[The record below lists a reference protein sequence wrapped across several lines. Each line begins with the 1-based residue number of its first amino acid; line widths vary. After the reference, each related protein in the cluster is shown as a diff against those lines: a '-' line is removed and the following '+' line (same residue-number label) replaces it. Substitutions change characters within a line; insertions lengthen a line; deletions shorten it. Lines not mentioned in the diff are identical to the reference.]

1 MKLPKIAS
9 AAFLAA
15 AAASSTL
22 LPATAAAKQPRPY
35 GDVQVLATF
44 PAEPGYPEGIAVKG
58 NKVYVSGP
66 ARFGTAGTGPSTV
79 VAYNR
84 DTGALEA
91 TYTTQGELTQYEHA
105 NSCIAFDG
113 NGKLYVLNLQLGIY
127 RIDTGS
133 GAQES
138 YSTPFPDLPSCNG
151 SNAPCSPTSF
161 DAPALP
167 NDIAFDEDGNA
178 YVTDSLQATIWR
190 VPAGGGTPRIWFQD
204 ARFAT
209 VPGGIGTNGI
219 RLNPDRSKAYVT
231 VTVDQTG
238 QSFIYTLPLVAHPQ
252 QSKLKVFKA
261 FGPNDLPDG
270 IAFGKSGNLYV
281 AIATPGL
288 SGIAILDPSGA
299 EVGRLQNAAPGAIS
313 PYDSPANIAFDG
325 HGSLLVTNHAF
336 ATMIPSDMTVL
347 DVYVG
352 DKGSP
357 LSKPDLSE
365 ETEHEDRER

>member
-1 MKLPKIAS
+1 MKLSRIT
-9 AAFLAA
+9 AALLLAA
-15 AAASSTL
+15 ASVSSTL
-22 LPATAAAKQPRPY
+22 LPTVNAEKARAY
-35 GDVQVLATF
+35 GDAQVLATF
-44 PAEPGYPEGIAVKG
+44 PTPPGFPEGIAVKG

-91 TYTTQGELTQYEHA
+91 TYTTQGEALAYEHA

-113 NGKLYVLNLQLGIY
+113 NGKLYVLNIQLGMY

-133 GAQES
+133 GQQES
-138 YSTPFPDLPSCNG
+138 YSTPFPDLPACDGN
-151 SNAPCSPTSF
+151 NAPCSPTAF

-167 NDIAFDEDGNA
+167 NDLAFDEDGNA

-190 VPAGGGTPRIWFQD
+190 VAAGGGTPQIWFQD
-204 ARFAT
+204 ARLGTFSAE
-209 VPGGIGTNGI
+209 GIGANGI
-219 RLNPDRSKAYVT
+219 RLSPDRSKAYVA
-231 VTVDQTG
+231 VTISPTG
-238 QSFIYTLPLVAHPQ
+238 QGFIYTLPLVAAPVA
-252 QSKLKVFKA
+252 SDLAVFKA
-261 FGPNDLPDG
+261 FAPTDLPDG

-288 SGIAILDPSGA
+288 SGVVILGPDGS
-299 EVGRLQNAAPGAIS
+299 EVGRLTNAAPGDIA

-325 HGSLLVTNHAF
+325 HGSLVVTNHAF
-336 ATMIPSDMTVL
+336 ATMIPSNFTVL

-357 LSKPDLSE
+357 LSKPDLP
-365 ETEHEDRER
+365 

>member
-9 AAFLAA
+9 AALLAA
-15 AAASSTL
+15 AAAAASL

-44 PAEPGYPEGIAVKG
+44 PTPPGFPEGIAVKG

-84 DTGALEA
+84 DTGATEA
-91 TYTTQGELTQYEHA
+91 TYTTQGEALQYEHA

-113 NGKLYVLNLQLGIY
+113 NGKLYVLNIQLGMY

-133 GAQES
+133 GQQES
-138 YSTPFPDLPSCNG
+138 YSEPFPDLPSCDGN
-151 SNAPCSPTSF
+151 NAPCSPTLF
-161 DAPALP
+161 DAPSLP
-167 NDIAFDEDGNA
+167 NDIAFDEDGSA

-190 VPAGGGTPRIWFQD
+190 VPAGGGAPQVYFQD
-204 ARFAT
+204 ARLGT
-209 VPGGIGTNGI
+209 VPNGIGANGI
-219 RLNPDRSKAYVT
+219 RLSPDRSKLFV
-231 VTVDQTG
+231 VVSIDPTG
-238 QSFIYTLPLVAHPQ
+238 MPFIYTLPLVAQPQ
-252 QSKLKVFKA
+252 ASDLTVFKA
-261 FGPNDLPDG
+261 FAPGDIPDG
-270 IAFGKSGNLYV
+270 IAFGKSSNLYV
-281 AIATPGL
+281 AIATPL
-288 SGIAILDPSGA
+288 ASGIAVLNPSGA
-299 EVGRLQNAAPGAIS
+299 ETGRLTNPAGSPVF
-313 PYDSPANIAFDG
+313 PYDSPANVAFDG

-336 ATMIPSDMTVL
+336 ATMIPTNFTVL

-357 LSKPDLSE
+357 LSKPDLP
-365 ETEHEDRER
+365 

>member
-1 MKLPKIAS
+1 VKLSKIAAA

-15 AAASSTL
+15 AAAASTL
-22 LPATAAAKQPRPY
+22 LPAAAAKQPRPH
-35 GDVQVLATF
+35 GDVQILSTF
-44 PAEPGYPEGIAVKG
+44 PADPGFPEGIAVKG

-84 DTGALEA
+84 DTGATVA
-91 TYTTQGELTQYEHA
+91 TYMTQGEALAFEHA

-113 NGKLYVLNLQLGIY
+113 NGKLYVLNNQLGMY

-133 GAQES
+133 GQQQS
-138 YSTPFPDLPSCNG
+138 YSAPFPDLPACDGN
-151 SNAPCSPTSF
+151 NAPCSPTFF
-161 DAPALP
+161 DAPSLP

-190 VPAGGGTPRIWFQD
+190 VPAGGGTPQIWFQD
-204 ARFAT
+204 ARLGT
-209 VPGGIGTNGI
+209 VPGGVGANGI
-219 RLNPDRSKAYVT
+219 RLSTDRSKVFVVVSIDPTGSPYV
-231 VTVDQTG
+231 
-238 QSFIYTLPLVAHPQ
+238 YTLPLVAAPQ
-252 QSKLKVFKA
+252 ASDLAVFKA
-261 FGPNDLPDG
+261 FTPGDIPDG

-281 AIATPGL
+281 AIATPGA
-288 SGIAILDPSGA
+288 SGIAVLNAAGT
-299 EVGRLQNAAPGAIS
+299 ETGRLNNPLGS
-313 PYDSPANIAFDG
+313 PVFPYDSPANIAFDG

-336 ATMIPSDMTVL
+336 ATMIPSNFTVL

-357 LSKPDLSE
+357 LSKPDLP
-365 ETEHEDRER
+365 

>member
-1 MKLPKIAS
+1 MKLSKIAS
-9 AAFLAA
+9 TAFLAA
-15 AAASSTL
+15 VTAATL
-22 LPATAAAKQPRPY
+22 LPAAANAKQPRLY

-44 PAEPGYPEGIAVKG
+44 PAEPGFPEGIAVKG

-91 TYTTQGELTQYEHA
+91 TYTTQGEALQFEHA

-113 NGKLYVLNLQLGIY
+113 NGRLYVLNLQLGLY
-127 RIDTGS
+127 RLDTGS
-133 GAQES
+133 GQQEP
-138 YSTPFPDLPSCNG
+138 YSTPFPDLPACDGN
-151 SNAPCSPTSF
+151 NAPCSPTLF

-167 NDIAFDEDGNA
+167 NDIAFDEDGTA

-190 VPAGGGTPRIWFQD
+190 VPAGGGTPQIWFQD

-209 VPGGIGTNGI
+209 FPGGVGTNGI
-219 RLNPDRSKAYVT
+219 RLSPDRSKAFVT
-231 VTVDQTG
+231 VTFNQMG
-238 QSFIYTLPLVAHPQ
+238 QSFIYTLPLVAAPQ
-252 QSKLKVFKA
+252 PSDLATFKA
-261 FGPNDLPDG
+261 FGPTDLPDG

-288 SGIAILDPSGA
+288 SGVAIYAPDGA
-299 EVGRLQNAAPGAIS
+299 EVGRLANAAPGDNA

-325 HGSLLVTNHAF
+325 HGSLLLTNHAF
-336 ATMIPSDMTVL
+336 ATMIPEHFQVL

-352 DKGSP
+352 DKGAP
-357 LSKPDLSE
+357 LSKPDLP
-365 ETEHEDRER
+365 

>member
-9 AAFLAA
+9 AIILSATAA
-15 AAASSTL
+15 ATL
-22 LPATAAAKQPRPY
+22 LPSMASAKQPRPY

-44 PAEPGYPEGIAVKG
+44 PTPPGFPEGVAVKG

-79 VAYNR
+79 VAFNR

-91 TYTTQGELTQYEHA
+91 TYETQGEYLPAEHA

-113 NGKLYVLNLQLGIY
+113 GGKLYVLNLQLGIY
-127 RIDTGS
+127 RLDTGS
-133 GAQES
+133 GQQEA
-138 YSTPFPDLPSCNG
+138 YSTPFPDLPACDGN
-151 SNAPCSPTSF
+151 NAPCSPTAF

-190 VPAGGGTPRIWFQD
+190 VPAGGGTPQVWYQD

-209 VPGGIGTNGI
+209 VPVNGIGTNGI
-219 RLNPDRSKAYVT
+219 RLSPDRSKAFVT
-231 VTVDQTG
+231 VTIDQTG
-238 QSFIYTLPLVAHPQ
+238 QSFIYTVPLVAQPAAG
-252 QSKLKVFKA
+252 SATEFKHFA
-261 FGPNDLPDG
+261 PTDLPDG

-288 SGIAILDPSGA
+288 SGVVSSGRTA
-299 EVGRLQNAAPGAIS
+299 RRSAV
-313 PYDSPANIAFDG
+313 
-325 HGSLLVTNHAF
+325 
-336 ATMIPSDMTVL
+336 
-347 DVYVG
+347 
-352 DKGSP
+352 
-357 LSKPDLSE
+357 
-365 ETEHEDRER
+365 

>member
-1 MKLPKIAS
+1 MKLSKIAS
-9 AAFLAA
+9 AIIL
-15 AAASSTL
+15 STVITTSI
-22 LPATAAAKQPRPY
+22 LPTAQAKQPRPY
-35 GDVQVLATF
+35 GDVQILATF
-44 PAEPGYPEGIAVKG
+44 PTPPGFPEGIAVKG

-79 VAYNR
+79 VAFNR

-91 TYTTQGELTQYEHA
+91 TYTTQGEALAFEHA

-113 NGKLYVLNLQLGIY
+113 EGRLYVLNIQLGLY

-133 GAQES
+133 GQQES
-138 YSTPFPDLPSCNG
+138 YSTPFPDLPTCDASP
-151 SNAPCSPTSF
+151 APCSPTAF

-167 NDIAFDEDGNA
+167 NDIAFDEDGSA

-190 VPAGGGTPRIWFQD
+190 VPAGGGAPQIWYQD

-219 RLNPDRSKAYVT
+219 RLSPDRSKAFVSVT
-231 VTVDQTG
+231 IDQTG
-238 QSFIYTLPLVAHPQ
+238 QAYIYTVPLVAQPAAGAATE
-252 QSKLKVFKA
+252 FKHFA
-261 FGPNDLPDG
+261 PTDLPDG

-288 SGIAILDPSGA
+288 SGIVILDPSAA
-299 EVGRLQNAAPGAIS
+299 EVGRLANAAPGDIF

-325 HGSLLVTNHAF
+325 HGSLVVTNHAF
-336 ATMIPSDMTVL
+336 ATMIPSNFTVL

-357 LSKPDLSE
+357 LSKPDLP
-365 ETEHEDRER
+365 

>member
-15 AAASSTL
+15 AIAASL
-22 LPATAAAKQPRPY
+22 LPLTAAAKQPRPY

-44 PAEPGYPEGIAVKG
+44 PADPGYPEGIAVKG

-91 TYTTQGELTQYEHA
+91 TYTTQGEALQFEHA

-113 NGKLYVLNLQLGIY
+113 NGKLYVLNLQLGVY
-127 RIDTGS
+127 RLDTGS
-133 GAQES
+133 GQQEA
-138 YSTPFPDLPSCNG
+138 YSTPFPDLPACDGN
-151 SNAPCSPTSF
+151 NAPCSPTLF

-190 VPAGGGTPRIWFQD
+190 IPAGGGTPQIWFQD

-209 VPGGIGTNGI
+209 FPGGVGTNGI
-219 RLNPDRSKAYVT
+219 RLSPDRSKAFVT
-231 VTVDQTG
+231 VTFDQTG
-238 QSFIYTLPLVAHPQ
+238 AGYIYTLPLVAQPQ
-252 QSKLKVFKA
+252 ASDLVVFKA
-261 FGPNDLPDG
+261 FAPTDIPDG

-281 AIATPGL
+281 ADATPGL
-288 SGIAILDPSGA
+288 SGVIILGPNGA
-299 EVGRLQNAAPGAIS
+299 EVGRLSNAAPGDLA

-325 HGSLLVTNHAF
+325 HGSILVTNHAF
-336 ATMIPSDMTVL
+336 ATGIPQHFQVL
-347 DVYVG
+347 DVYVN

-357 LSKPDLSE
+357 LSKPDLP
-365 ETEHEDRER
+365 

>member
-15 AAASSTL
+15 ATAASAL

-44 PAEPGYPEGIAVKG
+44 PTPPGFPEGIALKG

-84 DTGALEA
+84 DTGATEA
-91 TYTTQGELTQYEHA
+91 TYTTQGEVLAFEHA

-113 NGKLYVLNLQLGIY
+113 DGKLYVLNIQLGMY

-133 GAQES
+133 GQQQS
-138 YSTPFPDLPSCNG
+138 YSTPFPDLHPCD
-151 SNAPCSPTSF
+151 SNPAPCSPTFF
-161 DAPALP
+161 DAPSLP

-190 VPAGGGTPRIWFQD
+190 VPAGGGTPQIWFQD
-204 ARFAT
+204 ARLGT
-209 VPGGIGTNGI
+209 VPGGIGANGI
-219 RLNPDRSKAYVT
+219 RLSPDRSKVF
-231 VTVDQTG
+231 VVVSIDPTG
-238 QSFIYTLPLVAHPQ
+238 QPLIYTLPLVAAPVA
-252 QSKLKVFKA
+252 SDLAVFKTFA
-261 FGPNDLPDG
+261 PGDIPDG
-270 IAFGKSGNLYV
+270 IAFGKSNNLYV
-281 AIATPGL
+281 AIATPL
-288 SGIAILDPSGA
+288 ASGIAILNTSGV
-299 EVGRLQNAAPGAIS
+299 ETGRLTNPPGS
-313 PYDSPANIAFDG
+313 PVFPYDSPANIAFDG

-336 ATMIPSDMTVL
+336 ATMIPTNFTVL

-357 LSKPDLSE
+357 LSKPDLP
-365 ETEHEDRER
+365 

>member
-1 MKLPKIAS
+1 MKLSKIAS

-15 AAASSTL
+15 ATAASALIPT
-22 LPATAAAKQPRPY
+22 TAAAKQPRPY

-44 PAEPGYPEGIAVKG
+44 PTPPGFPEGIAVKG

-79 VAYNR
+79 VAFNR

-91 TYTTQGELTQYEHA
+91 TYTTQGEVLAGEHA

-113 NGKLYVLNLQLGIY
+113 NGKLYVLNLQLGMY
-127 RIDTGS
+127 RLDTGS
-133 GAQES
+133 GAQTA
-138 YSTPFPDLPSCNG
+138 YSTPFPDLPACSAAP
-151 SNAPCSPTSF
+151 APCSPTLF

-167 NDIAFDEDGNA
+167 NDLAFDEDGNA

-190 VPAGGGTPRIWFQD
+190 VPPGGGTPQIWYQD

-209 VPGGIGTNGI
+209 FPGGIGTNGI
-219 RLNPDRSKAYVT
+219 RLSPDRSKAFVSVT
-231 VTVDQTG
+231 FDQAG
-238 QSFIYTLPLVAHPQ
+238 AGYIYTVPLVAAPAPGAAT
-252 QSKLKVFKA
+252 VFKA
-261 FGPNDLPDG
+261 FAPTDLPDG

-281 AIATPGL
+281 TIATPGL
-288 SGIAILDPSGA
+288 SGIVILDPSGT
-299 EVGRLQNAAPGAIS
+299 EVGRLANANPGDIF

-325 HGSLLVTNHAF
+325 HGSLLLTNHAF
-336 ATMIPSDMTVL
+336 ATMIPANFTVL

-357 LSKPDLSE
+357 LSKPDLP
-365 ETEHEDRER
+365 